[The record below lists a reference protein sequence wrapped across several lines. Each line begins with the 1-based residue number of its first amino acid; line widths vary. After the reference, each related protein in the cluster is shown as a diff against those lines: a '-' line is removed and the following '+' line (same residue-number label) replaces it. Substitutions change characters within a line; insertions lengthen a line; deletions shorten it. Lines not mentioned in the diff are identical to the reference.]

1 MELSAV
7 RIFVNDLP
15 AAAKFYEDV
24 VALPLVS
31 NSSPDF
37 VIFGDRPIILLEP
50 AGDDPEDRDLV
61 GRFTGLSFATDDAD
75 ALHAELSRK
84 GVPTH
89 GAPER
94 ESWGG
99 TLLHADDPSGNTITF
114 VQMPAR
120 AAG

>member
-15 AAAKFYEDV
+15 AAAKFYENIV
-24 VALPLVS
+24 GLPLRN

-37 VIFGDRPIILLEP
+37 VIFGDRPTILLEP
-50 AGDDPEDRDLV
+50 AGDHKEDENLV
-61 GRFTGLSFATDDAD
+61 GRFTGLSFETDDAA
-75 ALHAELSRK
+75 ALHAELMRT

-89 GAPER
+89 GKPER
-94 ESWGG
+94 QSWGG
-99 TLLHADDPSGNTITF
+99 TMLHADDPSGNTITF
-114 VQMPAR
+114 VQLP

>member
-15 AAAKFYEDV
+15 AAAKFYEDIV
-24 VALPLVS
+24 GLPLVN

-37 VIFGDRPIILLEP
+37 VIFGEKPIILLEL

-61 GRFTGLSFATDDAD
+61 GRFTGLSFATDDAG
-75 ALHAELSRK
+75 ALHAELARK

-94 ESWGG
+94 QSWGG

-114 VQMPAR
+114 VEMPAR

>member
-15 AAAKFYEDV
+15 AAAKFYEDIV
-24 VALPLVS
+24 GLPLVN
-31 NSSPDF
+31 NSAPDF
-37 VIFGDRPIILLEP
+37 VIFGDRPAILLEP

-75 ALHAELSRK
+75 ALHAELDRK

-94 ESWGG
+94 QPWGG
-99 TLLHADDPSGNTITF
+99 TLMHADDPSGNTITF
-114 VQMPAR
+114 VQMPAQ